1 MQLNSLL
8 QHISYKSLQGNG
20 ELSISGISYHSRT
33 AAEGSL
39 FVCIRG
45 QKTDGHDYVQQ
56 VLEQGA
62 AAVVVEERALF
73 SVGGKTKLYTKQ
85 GSISLEDIIHSCGA
99 AVVVVQE
106 GRIALAELSAAF
118 FDFPAKKLKMI
129 GITGTKGKTTT
140 AFLTAGILREAGYR
154 TGMIGT
160 IFIDNGKETVPA
172 EHTTPESYDLQRYLA
187 EMVENGCDCCVM
199 EVSSQGIKLNRT
211 FGIWFDIGVFLN
223 IEPDHIGAGEH
234 ATFLEYLYCKSRLL
248 QQCTL
253 GIVNRDEPKLSKI
266 LRGHTCRIEGFSKRG
281 EAAGSVLAA
290 AERTDFYMVKG
301 KLYSCVRVR
310 LKGERF
316 TFQMQLPGMF
326 NVSNAL
332 AAIAVTSHFDVT
344 TEQMERA
351 LVKQVVPGRC
361 ENVGISEKYV
371 FLIDYAHNEMSLRNL
386 LETLRD
392 FNPGRLVVIFGCGG
406 NRSKLR
412 RNRMGETAGHL
423 ADFTILTSDN
433 PRWEKPEDILDD
445 IEEGIRGTGGAYVR
459 IADRAEAAAYAVEQA
474 RQGDIIVLA
483 GKGHEGYQEICG
495 VKYPMSEREL
505 IENAV
510 RSRNPDGN
518 KKSIDEVQRK
528 KERTLQNADEA
539 EDTAHQGN
547 AEK

>member
-8 QHISYKSLQGNG
+8 QHISYKSLQGNK
-20 ELSISGISYHSRT
+20 ELFIKDISYHSQKVT
-33 AAEGSL
+33 QSSL
-39 FVCIRG
+39 FVCIKG

-56 VLEQGA
+56 ALEKGA
-62 AAVVVEERALF
+62 SAVVVEERTLLSA
-73 SVGGKTKLYTKQ
+73 GGKNLLYTKT
-85 GSISLEDIIHSCGA
+85 GSIRIEDIIHNYGA
-99 AVVVVQE
+99 AVVVVQD

-118 FDFPAKKLKMI
+118 FDFPAKKMKMI

-140 AFLTAGILREAGYR
+140 AFLVAGILREAGYR
-154 TGMIGT
+154 PGMIGT
-160 IFIDNGKETVPA
+160 IWIDNGRETTPA
-172 EHTTPESYDLQRYLA
+172 EHTTPESCDLQRYLA

-234 ATFLEYLYCKSRLL
+234 ASFLEYLYCKSRLL

-253 GIVNRDEPKLSKI
+253 GIVNWDEPKLSKI
-266 LRGHTCRIEGFSKRG
+266 LRGHTCRIESFSRRG

-290 AERTDFYMVKG
+290 AERTFFYMVKG
-301 KLYSCVRVR
+301 KLYSCVKAR
-310 LKGERF
+310 LKGENF
-316 TFQMQLPGMF
+316 TFQLQLPGMF

-332 AAIAVTSHFDVT
+332 AAIAVASHFDVA

-361 ENVGISEKYV
+361 ENVGISEKFV
-371 FLIDYAHNEMSLRNL
+371 FLIDYAHNEMSLRSL
-386 LETLRD
+386 LETLRE
-392 FNPGRLVVIFGCGG
+392 FKPRRLVVIFGCGG

-433 PRWEKPEDILDD
+433 PRWENPEEILDD

-459 IADRAEAAAYAVEQA
+459 IADRAEAAAYAVKQA

-505 IENAV
+505 IENA
-510 RSRNPDGN
+510 
-518 KKSIDEVQRK
+518 
-528 KERTLQNADEA
+528 
-539 EDTAHQGN
+539 
-547 AEK
+547 EK